1 MKKLFS
7 IFVICSVFYSIDAQ
21 LDKKGTCH
29 HCKPVKQ
36 HKKNPLDP
44 EMAETLNQLCRRY
57 PRKYS
62 KLHTDS
68 IEQDDFGYAP
78 CSSHVK

>member
-1 MKKLFS
+1 MKKLL
-7 IFVICSVFYSIDAQ
+7 IVFVYCSLFYFIDAQ
-21 LDKKGTCH
+21 FDKKVTCH

-62 KLHTDS
+62 KLNQDCVG
-68 IEQDDFGYAP
+68 QDDFGYAP
-78 CSSHVK
+78 RSHVK